1 MPRRRSSGWW
11 QTNDAKMTLISH
23 KIDVTY
29 PKLLKLIQDYVL
41 PKRTESASFLMWY
54 LEKYCRLDPEEA
66 VDSVCDAKGDKGV
79 DGIYVNNGDATIDV
93 FQSKISQSSTTS
105 IGDTVLKEFAG
116 TLSQFKDATSLEN
129 LVATAGS
136 AQVGQL
142 VSRLGL
148 KVLLETHQVRG
159 IFLSNVELDAN
170 GKAFLASCPQIRFIG
185 KSALKTG
192 YISDQRS
199 TLASKPC
206 AFDISGFPFS
216 EYIVDSKTKAL
227 IVPIKAN
234 ELAKLDGIDDQ
245 SIFDFNVRGPLGKTQ
260 VNRDIVTSIRDAT
273 KHKLFPLFH
282 NGITFICGKVANTKD
297 KVQIEKYYVVNGC
310 QSLTALHENRADIS
324 DNLRILTKF
333 VQLDVQSE
341 LPEMVTRYS
350 NNQNGVKPR
359 DWKSN
364 DPIQVRLQTE
374 FKKHYGKT
382 FFFEIKRGETATA
395 SDVISNEDAGLYLMA
410 FDLKEP
416 WGTHRK
422 YQVFDDKHAGL
433 FARPEVNADRIV
445 ACHVCMQVIAANR
458 NALKNKLFGK
468 HVLTKFL
475 LLYILRHIFEVD
487 PIGKKFVKDPSVFVR
502 KDTKRKHFQKCVE
515 ALVKDI
521 VIDVNAEVEALGD
534 DFDYRG
540 KLRDESWVKDLKKA
554 VVTSYEKGVA
564 RNRITS
570 FEEQWGS

>member
-1 MPRRRSSGWW
+1 MPK
-11 QTNDAKMTLISH
+11 TAP

-29 PKLLKLIQDYVL
+29 PKLLELIADYLV

-54 LEKYCRLDPEEA
+54 LEKYYRLDQEDA
-66 VDSVCDAKGDKGV
+66 VDSVCDANGDKGV
-79 DGIYVNNGDATIDV
+79 DGIYVNAGEGAIDV
-93 FQSKISQSSTTS
+93 FQSKISQSATTS

-116 TLSQFKDATSLEN
+116 TLSQFKDGVTLDN
-129 LVATAGS
+129 LVKTAGS
-136 AQVGQL
+136 AQVAQL
-142 VSRLGL
+142 VSGL
-148 KVLLETHQVRG
+148 NLENLLATHQVRG

-170 GKAFLASCPQIRFIG
+170 GKAFLQTCPTIRFVG
-185 KSALKTG
+185 QSALKSG
-192 YISDQRS
+192 YISDART
-199 TLASKPC
+199 TLIGKPC
-206 AFDISGFPFS
+206 SFDIGGFPFS
-216 EYIVDSKTKAL
+216 EYIVDAKTKAL
-227 IVPIKAN
+227 IAPIKAT
-234 ELAKLDGIDDQ
+234 ELAKLEGISDQ

-260 VNRDIVTSIRDAT
+260 VNRDIVASIRDAK

-282 NGITFICGKVANTKD
+282 NGITFICGKVTNTKD
-297 KVQIEKYYVVNGC
+297 KVEIEKYYVVNGC
-310 QSLTALHENRADIS
+310 QSLTALHENRSEIT

-333 VQLDVQSE
+333 VQLDVQTE

-364 DPIQVRLQTE
+364 DPVQVRLQNE
-374 FKKHYGKT
+374 FKSRYGKFY
-382 FFFEIKRGETATA
+382 FFQIKRGETATA
-395 SDVISNEDAGLYLMA
+395 PDVISNEDAGLYLMA

-422 YQVFDDKHAGL
+422 YQVFDDKHADL

-458 NALKNKLFGK
+458 STIKNQLFGK

-487 PIGKKFVKDPSVFVR
+487 AEGKKLIANPSDFVQKQTNR
-502 KDTKRKHFQKCVE
+502 ARFQKCVE

-521 VIDVNAEVEALGD
+521 VIDVNAEVDALGD

-540 KLRDESWVKDLKKA
+540 KLRDESWVKELKKA
-554 VVTSYEKGVA
+554 VVTSYQKSVA
-564 RNRITS
+564 RDRITS
-570 FEEQWGS
+570 FEKEWKS

>member
-1 MPRRRSSGWW
+1 MENNM
-11 QTNDAKMTLISH
+11 TNVPQKIPQ

-29 PKLLKLIQDYVL
+29 PKLLDLIEEYLV

-54 LEKYCRLDPEEA
+54 LEKYYRLDPEEA
-66 VDSVCDAKGDKGV
+66 VDFVCDQNGDKGV
-79 DGIYVNNGDATIDV
+79 DGIYVNSGEGTIDV

-105 IGDTVLKEFAG
+105 VGDTKLKEFAG
-116 TLSQFKDATSLEN
+116 TLSQFEDGSALDN

-136 AQVGQL
+136 AQVAQL
-142 VSRLGL
+142 VSRLNL
-148 KVLLETHQVRG
+148 KALLATHQIRG

-170 GKAFLASCPQIRFIG
+170 GKGFLHSCPHIRFVG
-185 KSALKTG
+185 KSALKSG
-192 YISDQRS
+192 YISDART
-199 TLASKPC
+199 TLVGKPC
-206 AFDISGFPFS
+206 SFDISGFPFS
-216 EYIVDSKTKAL
+216 EYIVDAKTKAL
-227 IVPIKAN
+227 IAPIKAI
-234 ELAKLDGIDDQ
+234 ELAKLEGIGDQ

-282 NGITFICGKVANTKD
+282 NGITFICGKVTNTKD
-297 KVQIEKYYVVNGC
+297 KVEIEKYYVVNGC
-310 QSLTALHENRADIS
+310 QSLTALHENRS
-324 DNLRILTKF
+324 EVTDNLRILTKF

-341 LPEMVTRYS
+341 LPGMVTRYS

-364 DPIQVRLQTE
+364 DPVQVRLQNE
-374 FKKHYGKT
+374 FKSNFGKT
-382 FFFEIKRGETATA
+382 HFFQIKRGETASA
-395 SDVISNEDAGLYLMA
+395 PNIVSNEDAGLYLMA

-422 YQVFDDKHAGL
+422 YQVFDDKHADL
-433 FARPEVNADRIV
+433 FARPEVNADRVI
-445 ACHVCMQVIAANR
+445 ACHVCMQVITANKG
-458 NALKNKLFGK
+458 AIKNQLFGK

-487 PIGKKFVKDPSVFVR
+487 TEGRKLIANPEDFVR
-502 KDTKRKHFQKCVE
+502 KQSKRNHFQKCVE
-515 ALVKDI
+515 VLVKDI
-521 VIDVNAEVEALGD
+521 VIDVNAEVDALGD
-534 DFDYRG
+534 NFDYRG
-540 KLRDESWVKDLKKA
+540 KLRDESWVKELKKA

-570 FEEQWGS
+570 FEKEWKP